1 MSRAVGS
8 NAIIK
13 FCQEANWGVTPASPS
28 IVYGI
33 NLRSET
39 LGSSRNLFESEMIN
53 QYRTVIGLGEGNKAV
68 AGGFT
73 SDLLPEGLEVM
84 FMHLLGNPTVSTT
97 GSGPYTH
104 VMKGSSGYLQGMT
117 VEKGFSDINQFMT
130 YTGCRVNSM
139 TLNLVQEGFHDVTFD
154 LIGKAEALN
163 STSQIGGP
171 APVYGNKNGF
181 TGYQC
186 TISIDAG
193 AGYVDLTNIVSGS
206 ITINNNI
213 ETDGYVLGSAF
224 RASAQYG
231 KRSVEGN
238 LSVFFE
244 DATMYGYYANGTE
257 VKLKFTFDNGIG
269 QQMIFEFT
277 KCKLG
282 GESPKIAS
290 AGGLNL
296 PMTFRARYDTDT
308 STDVTLTI
316 VNTLSSIAT
325 PPVS

>member
-1 MSRAVGS
+1 
-8 NAIIK
+8 
-13 FCQEANWGVTPASPS
+13 
-28 IVYGI
+28 
-33 NLRSET
+33 
-39 LGSSRNLFESEMIN
+39 MIN
-53 QYRTVIGLGEGNKAV
+53 QYRAVIGLGEGNKAV

-73 SDLLPEGLEVM
+73 SDLIPEGLEIM
-84 FMHLLGNPTVSTT
+84 LMHLLGNPTVATT

-104 VMKGSSGYLQGMT
+104 IMKGSAGYLQGMT
-117 VEKGFSDINQFMT
+117 IEKGFDDIDQFMT
-130 YTGCRVNSM
+130 FTGCRVNSM

-154 LIGKAEALN
+154 LIGKTEVLN
-163 STSQIGGP
+163 STTQIGGP
-171 APVYGNKNGF
+171 APVYGTKNGF

-186 TISIDAG
+186 TIAIDAG

-231 KRSVEGN
+231 KRSIEGN

-244 DATMYGYYANGTE
+244 DATMYGYYTNGTE
-257 VKLKFTFDNGIG
+257 VKLKFTFDNGVG
-269 QQMIFEFT
+269 QKMIFEFT

-282 GESPKIAS
+282 GEAPKIAS

-296 PMTFRARYDTDT
+296 PMTFRARYDATGGVE
-308 STDVTLTI
+308 TDVTVTI
-316 VNTLSSIAT
+316 INTLSEIAA
-325 PPVS
+325 PPTS